1 MVEEILFSLLLTLA
15 IELLIYGFAD
25 RFNPKSYMMMLIV
38 NIVLNV
44 TMNTI
49 LLSLNSYQAYIIGLI
64 IAEAL
69 VFIIESI
76 TFYLFTKKKLWF
88 AILIAFTANVTSLAI
103 GNLFNQLNIYENT
116 IAFYIWI
123 CVFMFI
129 VSLQIGIVLYLFLIK
144 KRSQIH

>member
-1 MVEEILFSLLLTLA
+1 MVEEILFSLLLTLSV
-15 IELLIYGFAD
+15 ELLIYGFAD
-25 RFNPKSYMMMLIV
+25 RFNPKSYIMMLIINV
-38 NIVLNV
+38 VLNV
-44 TMNTI
+44 SMNTI

-103 GNLFNQLNIYENT
+103 GNLFNQFNIYENT

-129 VSLQIGIVLYLFLIK
+129 VSIQIGIVLYLFLIK